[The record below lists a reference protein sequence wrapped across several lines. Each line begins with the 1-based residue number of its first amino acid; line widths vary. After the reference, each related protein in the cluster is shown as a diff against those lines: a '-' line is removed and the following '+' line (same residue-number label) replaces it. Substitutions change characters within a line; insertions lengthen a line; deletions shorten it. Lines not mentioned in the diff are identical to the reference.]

1 MKEDIQ
7 KTFCL
12 FRIYDKNHIICNSP
26 LKYRQVYYAALKKFT
41 QEACNIPSYKDF
53 FESLKQLFSL
63 SDNYN
68 EGCFEEYF
76 LFLNKVYR
84 KRQAGFWGIFKK
96 PEYSYKYVYN
106 LIIEAGYINALLTEF
121 NIDSWLIFIAEQFK
135 LNENELAWF
144 QEYLSILLSKNTEL
158 LLKQTDTEINFLRE
172 TISQTTKHI
181 ISEQEYEKLPV
192 YNIAVVATM
201 SAGKST
207 FINALLG
214 NEIFPEANAACT
226 TKITSVYDNDT
237 FNRITGL
244 VMKKGKIISALN
256 NLDNNDLIR
265 WNGDVN
271 IDRVIL
277 EGNLDNISNK
287 NKIVA
292 VHDTPGTN
300 FSGDNTHHD
309 ITFDF
314 LTKNKMNAVIFIANA
329 EHLATTDEF
338 QLLTELYEKI
348 VKRQKNKVIF
358 VINKSDSID
367 ADKEKVSDYC
377 KKLRDEIVSI
387 GFNPKSII
395 IPISAKSA
403 RLFKMAIKGKSL
415 NFTQKEK
422 NDFMTDISLLLED
435 NSIALA
441 SDIKASCHDT
451 DDSSIYIEN
460 KSFSRNQLRKALYNT
475 GLPNVEKA
483 LEMIAAN
490 LI

>member
-1 MKEDIQ
+1 MKEDVERNF
-7 KTFCL
+7 KL
-12 FRIYDKNHIICNSP
+12 FRMYDKNHIICDAPFDYRNIYYTALRVLTHDVLLLGYENYFDN
-26 LKYRQVYYAALKKFT
+26 LKDLFLLYSDEVVL
-41 QEACNIPSYKDF
+41 EKD
-53 FESLKQLFSL
+53 
-63 SDNYN
+63 
-68 EGCFEEYF
+68 F

-84 KRQAGFWGIFKK
+84 KRKLGFWGFFKK
-96 PEYSYKYVYN
+96 PLYSYKYVYN
-106 LIIEAGYINALLTEF
+106 LIIEAGYILHIYMNFDL
-121 NIDSWLIFIAEQFK
+121 DKWLNYVASLFK
-135 LNENELAWF
+135 LSTKKIEWF
-144 QEYLSILLSKNTEL
+144 KNFFCLLFSEDYAAL
-158 LLKQTDTEINFLRE
+158 TDFINKSHIPYMKE
-172 TISQTTKHI
+172 TIKNLVHNLSQAKH
-181 ISEQEYEKLPV
+181 YESLSPF
-192 YNIAVVATM
+192 NIAVIATM
-201 SAGKST
+201 SSGKST
-207 FINALLG
+207 FVNALLG
-214 NEIFPEANAACT
+214 NEIFPEANTACT
-226 TKITSVYDNDT
+226 AKITSVYDNDS
-237 FNRITGL
+237 FKRIAGL
-244 VMKKGKIISALN
+244 VMKNGNILQTSNNLN
-256 NLDNNDLIR
+256 NDDLIK
-265 WNGDVN
+265 WNMDKN
-271 IDRVIL
+271 IDRIIL

-287 NKIVA
+287 NKIVT

-314 LTKNKMNAVIFIANA
+314 LTKNKMDTVIFIANA
-329 EHLATTDEF
+329 EHLATTDVF

-348 VKRQKNKVIF
+348 VKKQKNKVVF

-367 ADKEKVSDYC
+367 SDKERIADYC

-403 RLFKMAIKGKSL
+403 RLFKMAIKGESL

-435 NSIALA
+435 NSIVVV
-441 SDIKASCHDT
+441 SDIKASCNDI

-460 KSFSRNQLRKALYNT
+460 KSFSHNQLRKALYNT

>member
-1 MKEDIQ
+1 MKEDVDRNF
-7 KTFCL
+7 KL
-12 FRIYDKNHIICNSP
+12 FRMYDKNHIICDAPFDYRNIYYTALRVLTHDVLLLGYENYFDN
-26 LKYRQVYYAALKKFT
+26 LKDLFLLYSDEVVL
-41 QEACNIPSYKDF
+41 EKD
-53 FESLKQLFSL
+53 
-63 SDNYN
+63 
-68 EGCFEEYF
+68 F

-84 KRQAGFWGIFKK
+84 KRKAGFLGIFKK
-96 PEYSYKYVYN
+96 PLYSYKYVYN
-106 LIIEAGYINALLTEF
+106 LIIEAGYIMHIYMNF
-121 NIDSWLIFIAEQFK
+121 NLDKWLDHVSSLFK
-135 LNENELAWF
+135 LSTKKIEFFKNFFCLLFSEDYAALTDFINKSHIPYMKVTIKNLLEN
-144 QEYLSILLSKNTEL
+144 ISK
-158 LLKQTDTEINFLRE
+158 I
-172 TISQTTKHI
+172 KH
-181 ISEQEYEKLPV
+181 YESLCPF
-192 YNIAVVATM
+192 NIAVVATM
-201 SAGKST
+201 SSGKST
-207 FINALLG
+207 FVNALLG
-214 NEIFPEANAACT
+214 NEIFPEANTACT
-226 TKITSVYDNDT
+226 AKITSVYDNDN
-237 FNRITGL
+237 FKRIAGL
-244 VMKKGKIISALN
+244 VMKNGNILQTSNNLN
-256 NLDNNDLIR
+256 NDDLIK
-265 WNGDVN
+265 WNRDKN
-271 IDRVIL
+271 IDRIIL

-348 VKRQKNKVIF
+348 VKKQKNKVIF

-367 ADKEKVSDYC
+367 SDKEKVSDYC

-422 NDFMTDISLLLED
+422 NDFMIDISLLLED

>member
-1 MKEDIQ
+1 MQENIEKNF
-7 KTFCL
+7 KL
-12 FRIYDKNHIICNSP
+12 FRMYDKNHIICDAP
-26 LKYRQVYYAALKKFT
+26 FDYRNIYYTALRVLTHDVLLLGYENYF
-41 QEACNIPSYKDF
+41 D
-53 FESLKQLFSL
+53 SLKDLFL
-63 SDNYN
+63 LYSD
-68 EGCFEEYF
+68 EVVLEKDF

-84 KRQAGFWGIFKK
+84 KRKAGFLGIFKK
-96 PEYSYKYVYN
+96 PLYSYKYVYN
-106 LIIEAGYINALLTEF
+106 LIIETGYIMHIYMNFNLDKWLDHVASLFKLSTKKIEFFKIFFCLLFSEDYAALTEF
-121 NIDSWLIFIAEQFK
+121 INKSHIPYMKVTIKNLLENI
-135 LNENELAWF
+135 
-144 QEYLSILLSKNTEL
+144 SK
-158 LLKQTDTEINFLRE
+158 I
-172 TISQTTKHI
+172 KH
-181 ISEQEYEKLPV
+181 YESLCPF
-192 YNIAVVATM
+192 NIAVVATM
-201 SAGKST
+201 SSGKST
-207 FINALLG
+207 FVNALLG
-214 NEIFPEANAACT
+214 NEIFPEANTACT
-226 TKITSVYDNDT
+226 AKITSVYDNDN
-237 FNRITGL
+237 FNRISGL
-244 VMKKGKIISALN
+244 VMKNDRIVQTSN
-256 NLDNNDLIR
+256 NLSNDDLIK
-265 WNGDVN
+265 WNRDKN
-271 IDRVIL
+271 IDRIIL

-348 VKRQKNKVIF
+348 VKKQKNKVVF

-367 ADKEKVSDYC
+367 SDKERISDYC